1 MKFKIAL
8 FTAFVCAF
16 SSLSQAADSIV
27 FLKSIPALD
36 GDVNSSWQVDTFSNE
51 LTIGRSG
58 LFLPADHKAIIT
70 YDTSVLD
77 STRTPRHAYVTLNFS
92 NLPAGKDGPATLQYL
107 QDNMKIEVAGPFG
120 FGGNNAITALD
131 YYAAPVATIDKDQ
144 VFFGFVFHA
153 GFDILPY
160 VNDFGTTQIAISLG
174 TNPENIA
181 VKFHS
186 GEVVGNDLSGGP
198 SLAVFYE

>member
-16 SSLSQAADSIV
+16 SSLAQAADSSV
-27 FLKSIPALD
+27 FLKSIPTLD

-58 LFLPADHKAIIT
+58 LFLPANHKAIIT

-77 STRTPRHAYVTLNFS
+77 STRTPRSAYVALNFT
-92 NLPAGKDGPATLQYL
+92 NLPAGKNAYEAMQYL
-107 QDNMKIEVAGPFG
+107 QENIKIEVAGPFG
-120 FGGNNAITALD
+120 FSGNNAITALD
-131 YYAAPVATIDKDQ
+131 YYAAPIATIDKDQ

-160 VNDFGTTQIAISLG
+160 VNDFGMTQIAISLG

-181 VKFHS
+181 INFHS